1 MKRRWQGISYEREK
15 SFSSRF
21 TSEPLKLSSLQSRWE
36 RNQVRVEFISKF
48 LLMLQ
53 VNSWI
58 HRGAEDRRT
67 TLQTHDDVTIHRFK
81 PKIKRI
87 YSILFYFFSID
98 YFFVTVRSCCIET
111 SSRWR
116 QKLLQHRRR
125 RRQNKTTW
133 SKVSDVLNN
142 GENRTRRRPAR
153 FISQLRQEQ
162 LTVPYVWIYSEKYIS
177 LIFLMFFL
185 FLFAVTSHRRGER
198 HSWTDSAHVQHRL

>member
-1 MKRRWQGISYEREK
+1 
-15 SFSSRF
+15 
-21 TSEPLKLSSLQSRWE
+21 
-36 RNQVRVEFISKF
+36 
-48 LLMLQ
+48 MLQ

-111 SSRWR
+111 SRRWR

-185 FLFAVTSHRRGER
+185 FLFAVTSQRRGER
-198 HSWTDSAHVQHRL
+198 DSWTDSAHVQHRL

>member
-1 MKRRWQGISYEREK
+1 
-15 SFSSRF
+15 
-21 TSEPLKLSSLQSRWE
+21 
-36 RNQVRVEFISKF
+36 
-48 LLMLQ
+48 MLQ

-162 LTVPYVWIYSEKYIS
+162 LTVPYVRIYSEKYIS

-185 FLFAVTSHRRGER
+185 FLFAVTSQRRGER
-198 HSWTDSAHVQHRL
+198 DSWTDSAHVQHRL

>member
-1 MKRRWQGISYEREK
+1 
-15 SFSSRF
+15 
-21 TSEPLKLSSLQSRWE
+21 
-36 RNQVRVEFISKF
+36 
-48 LLMLQ
+48 MLQ

-98 YFFVTVRSCCIET
+98 YFSVTVRSCCIET
-111 SSRWR
+111 SRRWR

-162 LTVPYVWIYSEKYIS
+162 LTVPYVWIYSEKLYFTHMSDVFSFS
-177 LIFLMFFL
+177 LCCN
-185 FLFAVTSHRRGER
+185 VSETRRER
-198 HSWTDSAHVQHRL
+198 QLDRFCSRPAQIIDPE

>member
-1 MKRRWQGISYEREK
+1 MNPSRSRRQKNDSADTWWCHNTQIYTK
-15 SFSSRF
+15 SQENLI
-21 TSEPLKLSSLQSRWE
+21 TKC
-36 RNQVRVEFISKF
+36 KF
-48 LLMLQ
+48 RL
-53 VNSWI
+53 
-58 HRGAEDRRT
+58 
-67 TLQTHDDVTIHRFK
+67 
-81 PKIKRI
+81 
-87 YSILFYFFSID
+87 FFSID

-111 SSRWR
+111 SRRWR

-162 LTVPYVWIYSEKYIS
+162 LTVPYVRIYSEKYIS

-185 FLFAVTSHRRGER
+185 FLFAVTSQRRGER
-198 HSWTDSAHVQHRL
+198 DSWTDSAHVQHRL

>member
-1 MKRRWQGISYEREK
+1 
-15 SFSSRF
+15 
-21 TSEPLKLSSLQSRWE
+21 
-36 RNQVRVEFISKF
+36 
-48 LLMLQ
+48 MLQ

-67 TLQTHDDVTIHRFK
+67 TLQTHDDVTKHRFK

-111 SSRWR
+111 SRRWR

-153 FISQLRQEQ
+153 FISSAEAGTADSSLRQNLFRKVYFTHISDVFSFSLCCNVSETRRERQ
-162 LTVPYVWIYSEKYIS
+162 LDRFCSRPAQIIDPE
-177 LIFLMFFL
+177 
-185 FLFAVTSHRRGER
+185 
-198 HSWTDSAHVQHRL
+198 